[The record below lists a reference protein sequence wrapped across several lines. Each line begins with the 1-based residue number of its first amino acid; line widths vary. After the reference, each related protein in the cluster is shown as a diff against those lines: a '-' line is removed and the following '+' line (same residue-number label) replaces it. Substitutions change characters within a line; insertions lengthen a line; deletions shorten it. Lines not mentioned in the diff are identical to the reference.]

1 MLRTQ
6 DGLDRLV
13 LEGYLGLIPD
23 VSTLRIIFSDG
34 SEWTGANL
42 RSRIASWVAEV
53 DSTTAAP
60 SH

>member
-1 MLRTQ
+1 VLRTK
-6 DGLDRLV
+6 DGLDRLT

-42 RSRIASWVAEV
+42 LSRIASWVTEV
-53 DSTTAAP
+53 DSTPAAP